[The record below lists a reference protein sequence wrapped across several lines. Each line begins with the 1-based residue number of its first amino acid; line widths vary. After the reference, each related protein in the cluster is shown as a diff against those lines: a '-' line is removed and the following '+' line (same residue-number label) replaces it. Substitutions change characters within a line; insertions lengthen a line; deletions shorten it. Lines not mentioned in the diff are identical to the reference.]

1 MPARSNTPSRR
12 TTQPR
17 TALLIIDMINPL
29 DFADGRQLL
38 QQAVPVARRILRLKR
53 RLKAA
58 GVPAIYV
65 NDNFGHWQH
74 GFREIVAICAQ
85 DGVLGA
91 PLARLLAPEADDLT
105 VLKPQHSA
113 FYNTPLE
120 ALLRERGA
128 SRVLLTGVAGDH
140 CILASALDAKMRKL
154 DLVVVRD
161 GVASVTAERNQR
173 ALAVLRSLR
182 IELATAGRVEP

>member
-1 MPARSNTPSRR
+1 MPARTRTPTSRS
-12 TTQPR
+12 
-17 TALLIIDMINPL
+17 ALLIIDMIGPL
-29 DFADGRQLL
+29 DFPDGGRLL
-38 QQAVPVARRILRLKR
+38 GQALPVAKRIARLKA

-74 GFREIVAICAQ
+74 GFRELVAICSE
-85 DGVLGA
+85 DGVRGA
-91 PLARLLAPEADDLT
+91 PLARLLAPGAEDWS

-120 ALLRERGA
+120 ALLREHGIG
-128 SRVLLTGVAGDH
+128 RVLLTGVAGEH

-154 DLVVVRD
+154 EVVVVRD
-161 GVASVTAERNQR
+161 AVASVTAERNRR

-182 IELATAGRVEP
+182 IELATASRVQG